1 MFFDTNFLPI
11 GKPLLGS
18 FGEMSFTDIAVYIEI
33 LVIEPIIY
41 SYEIKK
47 LKSVIVAYL
56 FLTYHPL
63 LHGSYKCVNIL

>member
-11 GKPLLGS
+11 GKPLLGY

-41 SYEIKK
+41 SYEIK
-47 LKSVIVAYL
+47 
-56 FLTYHPL
+56 
-63 LHGSYKCVNIL
+63 N